1 MEWAKI
7 AETLCKQGQEVRIFL
22 MNDSVGLARD
32 VCKAPEGFDQDL
44 IERMNNKVIPLLL
57 ELYMNE
63 EKEVTGILESAGL
76 IIEKD
81 TWPLKILGK
90 K

>member
-1 MEWAKI
+1 
-7 AETLCKQGQEVRIFL
+7 